1 MRHWHAL
8 AALGVASLTGGSA
21 AQESPSEFALEGV
34 PYIGNDWQAHLDGPQ
49 DLMFA
54 SAMASVTKFLGTA
67 PPDAYRFFMGVCGVA
82 QQQLWHPTEWRTAFD
97 DVWRLSDDPTE
108 SVRRTFEAAGYEYR
122 LLGNQAVR
130 DARGLP
136 ADYPEYVI
144 PDVLKQQVCESLR
157 SGVPVIA
164 FGLKSG
170 AAVIAGYEENGDV
183 LLGWAM
189 LENEGASERG
199 LENYF
204 RLRQWT
210 DETQGVALI
219 GQRVEPPSTDESCQ
233 RALLWALQNGRR
245 ARIGEYLSGL
255 SALAAWA
262 DALVREPFPDPADLA
277 TLRRQHVSHFMTS
290 LNVAEGRAF
299 AYAMTDPVEQ
309 AHPEVAEDV
318 GVTIQCHR
326 LMHDLVW
333 RLWQTKEPGTEE
345 EQLRRFADP
354 AVRQELRRIVLL
366 ERDADAHAFAH
377 IDHMLRT
384 LGVDPK
390 EIPEP
395 SADERDIVARADA
408 REQASGGDRSALEHQ
423 EVNLWVGGVP
433 RIAWHQG
440 KDCTFIGA
448 LEAAMAPTF
457 RPCEYSDLMGYS
469 GLAFRTR
476 WFRNPEGVAT
486 PYGTLRWHPVSP
498 HGEGPDE
505 VAAISRATGWD
516 LRRVDFAEDDHL
528 ARMKAITDFVLS
540 INEALPVVIG
550 YNTDLAVAY
559 GYHIHSMSLFLRD
572 YQQPDADDIR
582 VGSEDAKL
590 GPVAVFLGGIGE
602 APTPAD
608 ALLDGLAMAV
618 SQGRQARGDGF
629 VYGPDALRAWAGDL
643 AGYDGYSPEEQSLLY
658 QTNWWT
664 LMHLA
669 DARRAAVA
677 FLEANTE
684 LLPEAARSAL
694 APALECYSQEAE
706 LLDGFVTANAQFLPW
721 WGGTA
726 GEQDWDEATR
736 QAQSSLLLKTAELE
750 EPALEAVGEA
760 LRRAGRAA
768 Q

>member
-1 MRHWHAL
+1 MQHVHAL
-8 AALGVASLTGGSA
+8 AVLSAASLVGGSA
-21 AQESPSEFALEGV
+21 AQEPPAEFALEGV

-49 DLMFA
+49 DFMFP

-67 PPDAYRFFMGVCGVA
+67 PPDPYRFFMGTCGIA
-82 QQQLWHPTEWRTAFD
+82 HQQLWHPTEWRTAFD
-97 DVWRLSDDPTE
+97 DVFRLSDDPTE

-136 ADYPEYVI
+136 ADYPEYVA
-144 PDVLKQQVCESLR
+144 PEVLKQQVCESLR
-157 SGVPVIA
+157 SGMPVIA

-170 AAVIAGYEENGDV
+170 AAVVAGYEENGDV

-189 LENEGASERG
+189 LENEGAQERG
-199 LENYF
+199 LQNYF
-204 RLRQWT
+204 RFRQWT
-210 DETQGVALI
+210 DEAQGVALI
-219 GQRVEPPSTDESCQ
+219 GQRVEPPSTDQSCQ

-245 ARIGEYLSGL
+245 ERIGEYLSGL
-255 SALAAWA
+255 AALTAWA
-262 DALVREPFPDPADLA
+262 DALVKEPLPAPDDLV
-277 TLRRQHVSHFMTS
+277 TLRSQHDPHFMAS

-299 AYAMTDPVEQ
+299 AYASREPIEQ
-309 AHPEVAEDV
+309 AHPELADDA
-318 GVTIQCHR
+318 GAILACHG

-366 ERDADAHAFAH
+366 ERDLDAHAFAH

-395 SADERDIVARADA
+395 SAEEKEIVARADE
-408 REQASGGDRSALEHQ
+408 RELTSGGDRSALEHK
-423 EVNLWVGGVP
+423 EVNLWVGNVP
-433 RIAWHQG
+433 KVAWRQG

-448 LEAAMAPTF
+448 LEAAMALTF
-457 RPCEYSDLMGYS
+457 RPCDYADLMGYS

-505 VAAISRATGWD
+505 VAAIGRATGWN
-516 LRRVDFAEDDHL
+516 LRRAEFPEGDHL
-528 ARMKAITDFVLS
+528 ARMKVVTDFVLS
-540 INEALPVVIG
+540 INEALPVVVG

-572 YQQPDADDIR
+572 YQRPDADDIR

-602 APTPAD
+602 APTQAD
-608 ALLDGLAMAV
+608 ALLEGLSMAQ
-618 SQGRQARGDGF
+618 SQGQRAPADGF
-629 VYGPDALRAWAGDL
+629 VYGPTALGAWAEDL
-643 AGYDGYSPEEQSLLY
+643 SGYEGYSPEEQSLLY

-669 DARRAAVA
+669 DARKAAVA
-677 FLEANTE
+677 FLQANAE
-684 LLPEAARSAL
+684 VLPEAARPAL
-694 APALECYSQEAE
+694 ARALESYSQEAE
-706 LLDGFVTANAQFLPW
+706 LLDAFAAANARFLPW

-726 GEQDWDEATR
+726 GEQDWDETTR
-736 QAQSSLLLKTAELE
+736 QAQTSLLAQAAEIE

-760 LRRAGRAA
+760 LKLAGRGAR
-768 Q
+768 